1 MTGTARAQAGVSLV
15 PGERPSEEMGERGR
29 TVVAQQDGGGVDAV
43 LLGELDDGL
52 GGEQRAARAAEGAV
66 RHEVDALLLAE
77 VVDLLLGQLRVVL
90 DLVDGR
96 DHRGV
101 RQELLE
107 ILLAV
112 L

>member
-1 MTGTARAQAGVSLV
+1 M
-15 PGERPSEEMGERGR
+15 
-29 TVVAQQDGGGVDAV
+29 VAQQDGGGVDAV